1 MEGHRKALGIGECV
15 VVGALSRGVQCGLV
29 PMACVSV
36 LHGGGGGKSKVMIL
50 NLLCRLTRTTYAI
63 QFIPPT

>member
-15 VVGALSRGVQCGLV
+15 VVGALARGVQCGLV

-36 LHGGGGGKSKVMIL
+36 LRCAVVNFLEEK
-50 NLLCRLTRTTYAI
+50 
-63 QFIPPT
+63 Q